1 MDTPASSHDH
11 PLVLNHTMHNRH
23 ELASLLHCNKC
34 GYAIVR
40 GSFYSCFHCGYHL
53 HYHCAV
59 TMPPKINHPFHPQH
73 PLSWCIIGSFTCA
86 FCYPH
91 DSNFLNPLREEYYSY
106 SCIEYNLKLDI
117 ECALAPTITCYD
129 DQTRPL
135 CHLQPMDLVEKEDGL
150 SFSACCVCESPSRF
164 GSSTYY
170 YYCKICEFSV
180 HKSCTNFSRDI
191 MHPFH
196 PKHRLFLHFSYGILD
211 CSSCGRD
218 CCYRFNFRCK
228 ECDVNVC
235 IRCTFLRPCIRYQG
249 HDHLLCYVNYVWK
262 FYSRTSCDAD
272 DAYCKQYSMG
282 DLSEFN
288 WSRNHVLRCV
298 PCQFNLHLLCGP
310 LPSVI
315 KHKCHIHPL
324 TLVDSLIEDDSG
336 EYYCDSCEKERDPRL
351 CVYYCEGCK
360 YVAHV
365 QCVISEVLR
374 VLKGELKD
382 VELRIVGQNELDTE
396 IMEKNLVLD
405 KEKEESALV
414 GEQGKASMTLMDLVS
429 ELSKRIGRFA
439 LSVSRL

>member
-170 YYCKICEFSV
+170 YYCKICE
-180 HKSCTNFSRDI
+180 
-191 MHPFH
+191 
-196 PKHRLFLHFSYGILD
+196 
-211 CSSCGRD
+211 
-218 CCYRFNFRCK
+218 
-228 ECDVNVC
+228 
-235 IRCTFLRPCIRYQG
+235 
-249 HDHLLCYVNYVWK
+249 
-262 FYSRTSCDAD
+262 
-272 DAYCKQYSMG
+272 
-282 DLSEFN
+282 
-288 WSRNHVLRCV
+288 
-298 PCQFNLHLLCGP
+298 
-310 LPSVI
+310 
-315 KHKCHIHPL
+315 
-324 TLVDSLIEDDSG
+324 
-336 EYYCDSCEKERDPRL
+336 YYCDSCEKERDPRL